1 MEMTQYLLIGLCA
14 LVLILI
20 VLVVILHIK
29 YKRIDRAYN
38 AFMKGRQGTNLEGII
53 MDIEEDVRK
62 LEGEDEQNKEAIRL
76 LNKMLRA
83 SIQKFGIVHYNAF
96 KGMGGSLSFAVALL
110 DYTNS
115 GFILNSVHSREGC
128 YVYMK
133 AVDCGKTD
141 ILLGEEEQQA
151 LEMALGY
158 MEREQ

>member
-1 MEMTQYLLIGLCA
+1 MGAEQYLLIGLCV
-14 LVLILI
+14 LVAILI
-20 VLVVILHIK
+20 GLVVGLYIK
-29 YKRIDRAYN
+29 YKRIDRAY
-38 AFMKGRQGTNLEGII
+38 AHFMKGRNGVNLEDII
-53 MDIEEDVRK
+53 MDIEEDVRR
-62 LEGEDEQNKEAIRL
+62 LESEDEQNKEAIRL

-83 SIQKFGIVHYNAF
+83 SFQKFGIVHYNAF
-96 KGMGGSLSFAVALL
+96 KGMGGNLSFAVAVL

-128 YVYMK
+128 YVYVK

-141 ILLGEEEQQA
+141 ILLGTEEQQS

>member
-1 MEMTQYLLIGLCA
+1 MGITEYLIIGLCV

-20 VLVVILHIK
+20 GLVVGLYIK

-38 AFMKGRQGTNLEGII
+38 SFMKGRNGVNLEDII

-62 LEGEDEQNKEAIRL
+62 LESEDEQNKEAIRL

-83 SIQKFGIVHYNAF
+83 SFQKLGIIHYNAF
-96 KGMGGSLSFAVALL
+96 KGLGGNLSFAVAVL

-115 GFILNSVHSREGC
+115 GYIINSVHSREGC
-128 YVYMK
+128 YVYVK

-141 ILLGEEEQQA
+141 ILLGAEEQQA

>member
-1 MEMTQYLLIGLCA
+1 MGVEQYFLIGLSIIV
-14 LVLILI
+14 LVLIG
-20 VLVVILHIK
+20 LVVGLIIK
-29 YKRIDRAYN
+29 YKRIDRAY
-38 AFMKGRQGTNLEGII
+38 AEFMKGRNGVNLEDII

-62 LEGEDEQNKEAIRL
+62 LESEDEQNKEAIRL

-83 SIQKFGIVHYNAF
+83 SVQKFGIVHYNAF
-96 KGMGGSLSFAVALL
+96 KGLGGNLSFAVALL

-128 YVYMK
+128 YVYVK

-141 ILLGEEEQQA
+141 ILLGTEEQQA

>member
-20 VLVVILHIK
+20 VLVVILHIT

-38 AFMKGRQGTNLEGII
+38 AFMRGRQGTNLEGII
-53 MDIEEDVRK
+53 MDIEEDVRR

>member
-1 MEMTQYLLIGLCA
+1 MGIEQYLLIGLSIIV
-14 LVLILI
+14 LVLIG
-20 VLVVILHIK
+20 LVVGLFVK
-29 YKRIDRAYN
+29 YKRIDRAY
-38 AFMKGRQGTNLEGII
+38 AEFMKGRNGVNLEDII

-83 SIQKFGIVHYNAF
+83 SLQKFGIVHYNAF
-96 KGMGGSLSFAVALL
+96 KGLGGNLSFAVALL

-128 YVYMK
+128 YVYVK

-141 ILLGEEEQQA
+141 ILLGNEEQQA

>member
-1 MEMTQYLLIGLCA
+1 MGIEQYLLIGLSIIV
-14 LVLILI
+14 LVLIG
-20 VLVVILHIK
+20 LVVGLFVK
-29 YKRIDRAYN
+29 YKRIDRAY
-38 AFMKGRQGTNLEGII
+38 AEFMKGRNGVNLEDII
-53 MDIEEDVRK
+53 MDIEDDVRK

-83 SIQKFGIVHYNAF
+83 SLQKFGIVHYNAF
-96 KGMGGSLSFAVALL
+96 KGLGGNLSFAVALL

-128 YVYMK
+128 YVYVK

-141 ILLGEEEQQA
+141 ILLGNEEQQA